1 MIAHFRPIRRQLRRG
16 KRSPFRVLFTKD
28 LKGLGSGADN
38 RSVSTL
44 AHTMMTAARSADSGL
59 SGPGEL
65 DRYPY
70 GEANGADRVGAPVWD
85 VADQDLGRMGR
96 RAAGSRGRGLHG
108 QLVQQLGQMIVSGD
122 LGADR
127 PLVPEE
133 IGQRFE
139 VSRTVV
145 RESLRVL
152 EAKGLVSARPNV
164 GTRVRPVSDWNLL
177 DPDIIEWRA
186 FGPQR
191 DDQRRELNELRWTIE
206 PLAARLAAGH
216 GREDVQQRL
225 TDMIEIMGHA
235 LGQGDPITFARADAE
250 FHSLL
255 IQLAGNRMLEHL
267 SGIVSAALQV
277 SGGPSRAATVRT
289 RRPSPT
295 TVGSPTPLPRVTA
308 RARRPPCGSCSPST
322 PMSNVWS
329 PRPASTDAFHGDSVI
344 GASVQAPGVRCTA
357 RSGCAHRLFLMC
369 RRIAPDPP
377 GPGAIRRHMR
387 GP

>member
-1 MIAHFRPIRRQLRRG
+1 M
-16 KRSPFRVLFTKD
+16 
-28 LKGLGSGADN
+28 
-38 RSVSTL
+38 STL
-44 AHTMMTAARSADSGL
+44 AHTPMTAARSADSGL
-59 SGPGEL
+59 AGPGEL

-70 GEANGADRVGAPVWD
+70 TETPAGERPALRPWGGAES
-85 VADQDLGRMGR
+85 DLGRAGR
-96 RAAGSRGRGLHG
+96 RGTASRGRGLHG

-191 DDQRRELNELRWTIE
+191 DDQRGELEDLRWTIE

-216 GREDVQQRL
+216 GREDIQQRL
-225 TDMIEIMGHA
+225 GDMIEIMGHA
-235 LGQGDPITFARADAE
+235 MGQGDSLTFSRADAE
-250 FHSLL
+250 FHALL
-255 IQLAGNRMLEHL
+255 IQAAGNRMLEHL
-267 SGIVSAALQV
+267 SGIVSAALHV
-277 SGGPSRAATVRT
+277 SGGP
-289 RRPSPT
+289 
-295 TVGSPTPLPRVTA
+295 VTG
-308 RARRPPCGSCSPST
+308 CD
-322 PMSNVWS
+322 
-329 PRPASTDAFHGDSVI
+329 RPAEASLGHHARIVEALASGDSADAEAAMRQLLV
-344 GASVQAPGVRCTA
+344 GPTGGERVVPAPRE
-357 RSGCAHRLFLMC
+357 H
-369 RRIAPDPP
+369 
-377 GPGAIRRHMR
+377 
-387 GP
+387 

>member
-1 MIAHFRPIRRQLRRG
+1 M
-16 KRSPFRVLFTKD
+16 
-28 LKGLGSGADN
+28 
-38 RSVSTL
+38 STL
-44 AHTMMTAARSADSGL
+44 AHTMMTAARSTDSGL
-59 SGPGEL
+59 VGPGEL

-70 GEANGADRVGAPVWD
+70 TEATAPDRVASPAWEGADPELGRVG
-85 VADQDLGRMGR
+85 R
-96 RAAGSRGRGLHG
+96 RTTGSRGRGLHG

-191 DDQRRELNELRWTIE
+191 DDQRRELSELRWTIE

-216 GREDVQQRL
+216 AREDIQQRL
-225 TDMIEIMGHA
+225 SDMVEIMGHA
-235 LGQGDPITFARADAE
+235 LGQGDALTFSRADAE

-255 IQLAGNRMLEHL
+255 IQIAGNRMLEHL

-277 SGGPSRAATVRT
+277 SGGPVTGCDRPNEASLAQHARIVDAVAGGDGTAAENAMRQLLTVHPEVERVV
-289 RRPSPT
+289 PA
-295 TVGSPTPLPRVTA
+295 PRE
-308 RARRPPCGSCSPST
+308 
-322 PMSNVWS
+322 
-329 PRPASTDAFHGDSVI
+329 H
-344 GASVQAPGVRCTA
+344 
-357 RSGCAHRLFLMC
+357 
-369 RRIAPDPP
+369 
-377 GPGAIRRHMR
+377 
-387 GP
+387 

>member
-1 MIAHFRPIRRQLRRG
+1 
-16 KRSPFRVLFTKD
+16 
-28 LKGLGSGADN
+28 
-38 RSVSTL
+38 
-44 AHTMMTAARSADSGL
+44 MMTAARSADSGL
-59 SGPGEL
+59 AGPGEL
-65 DRYPY
+65 DRYPFA
-70 GEANGADRVGAPVWD
+70 EPANVDRVGLPAWD
-85 VADQDLGRMGR
+85 GAEPELGRVGR
-96 RAAGSRGRGLHG
+96 RAGGSRGRGLHG

-191 DDQRRELNELRWTIE
+191 DNQRRELSELRWTIE
-206 PLAARLAAGH
+206 PLAARLAAVH
-216 GREDVQQRL
+216 GRDDVQQRL
-225 TDMIEIMGHA
+225 HDMVELMGHA
-235 LGQGDPITFARADAE
+235 MAQGDPLTFSRADSE

-267 SGIVSAALQV
+267 SGIVSSALQV
-277 SGGPSRAATVRT
+277 SGGPVTGCD
-289 RRPSPT
+289 RPTESALT
-295 TVGSPTPLPRVTA
+295 HHA
-308 RARRPPCGSCSPST
+308 
-322 PMSNVWS
+322 
-329 PRPASTDAFHGDSVI
+329 
-344 GASVQAPGVRCTA
+344 
-357 RSGCAHRLFLMC
+357 
-369 RRIAPDPP
+369 RIADALAA
-377 GPGAIRRHMR
+377 GDGGAAEAAMR
-387 GP
+387 QLLTVHPEVERVVPAPREH

>member
-1 MIAHFRPIRRQLRRG
+1 M
-16 KRSPFRVLFTKD
+16 LFTKD
-28 LKGLGSGADN
+28 LKGRGSPADKGC
-38 RSVSTL
+38 VSTL
-44 AHTMMTAARSADSGL
+44 AHTMMTTARAADTGL
-59 SGPGEL
+59 AGPGEL

-70 GEANGADRVGAPVWD
+70 AEARGADRVSLPAWDGAE
-85 VADQDLGRMGR
+85 ADLGRVSR

-191 DDQRRELNELRWTIE
+191 DDQRRELSELRWTIE

-216 GREDVQQRL
+216 GREDIQQRL
-225 TDMIEIMGHA
+225 GDMVEIMSHS
-235 LGQGDPITFARADAE
+235 LSQGDVITFSRADAE
-250 FHSLL
+250 FHALL
-255 IQLAGNRMLEHL
+255 IQAAGNRMLEHL
-267 SGIVSAALQV
+267 SGIVGAALQV
-277 SGGPSRAATVRT
+277 SGGPVTGCD
-289 RRPSPT
+289 RPSE
-295 TVGSPTPLPRVTA
+295 TA
-308 RARRPPCGSCSPST
+308 LTHHARI
-322 PMSNVWS
+322 V
-329 PRPASTDAFHGDSVI
+329 DALATGD
-344 GASVQAPGVRCTA
+344 GATAEASVRQLLTVHPEVDRVVPAPRE
-357 RSGCAHRLFLMC
+357 H
-369 RRIAPDPP
+369 
-377 GPGAIRRHMR
+377 
-387 GP
+387 

>member
-1 MIAHFRPIRRQLRRG
+1 M
-16 KRSPFRVLFTKD
+16 
-28 LKGLGSGADN
+28 
-38 RSVSTL
+38 STL
-44 AHTMMTAARSADSGL
+44 AHTMMTAARPADSGL
-59 SGPGEL
+59 TGPGEL
-65 DRYPY
+65 DRYSY
-70 GEANGADRVGAPVWD
+70 AEAPGADRGSAHAWD
-85 VADQDLGRMGR
+85 GDAELGRAGR

-191 DDQRRELNELRWTIE
+191 DDQRRELCELRWIIE

-225 TDMIEIMGHA
+225 ADMAEIMGHA
-235 LGQGDPITFARADAE
+235 LAQGDSLTFSRADAE
-250 FHSLL
+250 FHTLL
-255 IQLAGNRMLEHL
+255 LQVAGNRMLEHL
-267 SGIVSAALQV
+267 SGIVSAALHV
-277 SGGPSRAATVRT
+277 S
-289 RRPSPT
+289 
-295 TVGSPTPLPRVTA
+295 
-308 RARRPPCGSCSPST
+308 
-322 PMSNVWS
+322 
-329 PRPASTDAFHGDSVI
+329 
-344 GASVQAPGVRCTA
+344 GASVGGCDRPTDAGVGHHLRIVDAVGAGDAAAAESAMRQLLVSHPEVERAVPAPRE
-357 RSGCAHRLFLMC
+357 H
-369 RRIAPDPP
+369 
-377 GPGAIRRHMR
+377 
-387 GP
+387 

>member
-1 MIAHFRPIRRQLRRG
+1 M
-16 KRSPFRVLFTKD
+16 
-28 LKGLGSGADN
+28 
-38 RSVSTL
+38 STL
-44 AHTMMTAARSADSGL
+44 ARTMMTAARSADSGL
-59 SGPGEL
+59 AGPGEL

-70 GEANGADRVGAPVWD
+70 AEAPMADRVAAPAWEGAD
-85 VADQDLGRMGR
+85 SDLGRVGR

-225 TDMIEIMGHA
+225 VDLVEIMSHA
-235 LGQGDPITFARADAE
+235 LAQGDALTFSRADAE
-250 FHSLL
+250 FHALL
-255 IQLAGNRMLEHL
+255 IQVAGNRMLDHL

-277 SGGPSRAATVRT
+277 SGGPATGCE
-289 RRPSPT
+289 RPT
-295 TVGSPTPLPRVTA
+295 E
-308 RARRPPCGSCSPST
+308 
-322 PMSNVWS
+322 
-329 PRPASTDAFHGDSVI
+329 
-344 GASVQAPGVRCTA
+344 ASVAQHARIVEGLGSGDGAVAEGAMRQLLTVHPEVERVVPAPRE
-357 RSGCAHRLFLMC
+357 H
-369 RRIAPDPP
+369 
-377 GPGAIRRHMR
+377 
-387 GP
+387 

>member
-1 MIAHFRPIRRQLRRG
+1 M
-16 KRSPFRVLFTKD
+16 LFTKD
-28 LKGLGSGADN
+28 LKGRERRADKGC
-38 RSVSTL
+38 VSTL
-44 AHTMMTAARSADSGL
+44 AHTMMTAARPADSGL
-59 SGPGEL
+59 AGPGDL

-70 GEANGADRVGAPVWD
+70 PEVPGVDRVDRVGPSAWD
-85 VADQDLGRMGR
+85 TSDADLGRAAGR

-191 DDQRRELNELRWTIE
+191 DDQRRELTELRWTIE

-225 TDMIEIMGHA
+225 GDMVEIMGHA
-235 LGQGDPITFARADAE
+235 LTQGDGITFARADAE

-255 IQLAGNRMLEHL
+255 IQVAGNRMLEHL
-267 SGIVSAALQV
+267 SGIVAAALQV
-277 SGGPSRAATVRT
+277 SGGPAVGCDRASEASLTHHARIVDALAAGDANGAEAAMRQLLTVHPEVERVV
-289 RRPSPT
+289 PA
-295 TVGSPTPLPRVTA
+295 PRE
-308 RARRPPCGSCSPST
+308 
-322 PMSNVWS
+322 
-329 PRPASTDAFHGDSVI
+329 H
-344 GASVQAPGVRCTA
+344 
-357 RSGCAHRLFLMC
+357 
-369 RRIAPDPP
+369 
-377 GPGAIRRHMR
+377 
-387 GP
+387 

>member
-1 MIAHFRPIRRQLRRG
+1 MLFSKALKARTGIA
-16 KRSPFRVLFTKD
+16 D
-28 LKGLGSGADN
+28 KGC
-38 RSVSTL
+38 VSTL
-44 AHTMMTAARSADSGL
+44 AHPLMTTARSADS
-59 SGPGEL
+59 SIGPAEL
-65 DRYPY
+65 DRYSYADASGVDRP
-70 GEANGADRVGAPVWD
+70 GLPSWDGADSDMGRV
-85 VADQDLGRMGR
+85 GR
-96 RAAGSRGRGLHG
+96 RAGGSRGRGLHG

-164 GTRVRPVSDWNLL
+164 GTRVRPVADWNLL

-191 DDQRRELNELRWTIE
+191 DDQRRELFELRWTIE

-225 TDMIEIMGHA
+225 ADMVEIMGHA
-235 LGQGDPITFARADAE
+235 AAQGDSLTFSRADAE

-255 IQLAGNRMLEHL
+255 LQVAGNRMLEHL
-267 SGIVSAALQV
+267 AGIVSSALHV
-277 SGGPSRAATVRT
+277 SGGPITGCERPGEPAVALHRRIVEALASGDGAGAEATMRQLLAVHTEVAATDHVV
-289 RRPSPT
+289 PA
-295 TVGSPTPLPRVTA
+295 PRE
-308 RARRPPCGSCSPST
+308 
-322 PMSNVWS
+322 
-329 PRPASTDAFHGDSVI
+329 H
-344 GASVQAPGVRCTA
+344 
-357 RSGCAHRLFLMC
+357 
-369 RRIAPDPP
+369 
-377 GPGAIRRHMR
+377 
-387 GP
+387 

>member
-1 MIAHFRPIRRQLRRG
+1 
-16 KRSPFRVLFTKD
+16 VLFSKA
-28 LKGLGSGADN
+28 LKARIGIADKGC
-38 RSVSTL
+38 VSTL
-44 AHTMMTAARSADSGL
+44 AHTMMTAARSADSGIA
-59 SGPGEL
+59 GPGEL
-65 DRYPY
+65 DRYSY
-70 GEANGADRVGAPVWD
+70 ADAPGGDRPGLGSWDGMDPDMSRV
-85 VADQDLGRMGR
+85 GR
-96 RAAGSRGRGLHG
+96 RAGGSRGRGLHG

-191 DDQRRELNELRWTIE
+191 DEQRRELQELRWTIE

-225 TDMIEIMGHA
+225 ADMAEIMAHA
-235 LGQGDPITFARADAE
+235 AAQGDALTFTRADVE
-250 FHSLL
+250 FHTLL
-255 IQLAGNRMLEHL
+255 LQVAGNRMLEHL
-267 SGIVSAALQV
+267 SGIVSSALHV
-277 SGGPSRAATVRT
+277 SGGPVTGCERPGDTSVGLHHRIVDALAEGDGGTAEAAMRQLLAV
-289 RRPSPT
+289 PSEQAAAPADH
-295 TVGSPTPLPRVTA
+295 VVPAPRE
-308 RARRPPCGSCSPST
+308 
-322 PMSNVWS
+322 
-329 PRPASTDAFHGDSVI
+329 H
-344 GASVQAPGVRCTA
+344 
-357 RSGCAHRLFLMC
+357 
-369 RRIAPDPP
+369 
-377 GPGAIRRHMR
+377 
-387 GP
+387 

>member
-1 MIAHFRPIRRQLRRG
+1 M
-16 KRSPFRVLFTKD
+16 
-28 LKGLGSGADN
+28 
-38 RSVSTL
+38 STL
-44 AHTMMTAARSADSGL
+44 AHTMMTPARPVESGL
-59 SGPGEL
+59 GAPGDL

-70 GEANGADRVGAPVWD
+70 AEAPGADRVGPPAWEGTE
-85 VADQDLGRMGR
+85 DLGRVGR

-225 TDMIEIMGHA
+225 SDMVEIMGHA
-235 LGQGDPITFARADAE
+235 YAQGDGITFSRADAE
-250 FHSLL
+250 FHALL

-267 SGIVSAALQV
+267 SGIVGAALQV
-277 SGGPSRAATVRT
+277 SGAAATGCD
-289 RRPSPT
+289 RPSESCLGHHARIVDALAAGDALGAET
-295 TVGSPTPLPRVTA
+295 AMRQLLTVHPEVERVVPAPRE
-308 RARRPPCGSCSPST
+308 
-322 PMSNVWS
+322 
-329 PRPASTDAFHGDSVI
+329 H
-344 GASVQAPGVRCTA
+344 
-357 RSGCAHRLFLMC
+357 
-369 RRIAPDPP
+369 
-377 GPGAIRRHMR
+377 
-387 GP
+387 

>member
-1 MIAHFRPIRRQLRRG
+1 
-16 KRSPFRVLFTKD
+16 VLFTKD
-28 LKGLGSGADN
+28 LKGAWSVADKGC
-38 RSVSTL
+38 VSTL
-44 AHTMMTAARSADSGL
+44 AHTMMTAARPVDSGL
-59 SGPGEL
+59 AGSGEL

-70 GEANGADRVGAPVWD
+70 AEAPGADRPGAPSWD
-85 VADQDLGRMGR
+85 GADAEMGRVGR
-96 RAAGSRGRGLHG
+96 RAAGNRGRGLHG

-186 FGPQR
+186 VGPQR
-191 DDQRRELNELRWTIE
+191 DDQRRELCELRWTIE

-225 TDMIEIMGHA
+225 ADMVEIMGHA
-235 LGQGDPITFARADAE
+235 LAQGDGLTFSRADAE
-250 FHSLL
+250 FHALL
-255 IQLAGNRMLEHL
+255 LQVSGNRMLEHL
-267 SGIVSAALQV
+267 SGIVSSALQV
-277 SGGPSRAATVRT
+277 SGGPTT
-289 RRPSPT
+289 GCDRPSET
-295 TVGSPTPLPRVTA
+295 SIGHHSRIVEALGSGDGAGAEAAMHQLLTVLPEVEHVVPA
-308 RARRPPCGSCSPST
+308 
-322 PMSNVWS
+322 
-329 PRPASTDAFHGDSVI
+329 PREH
-344 GASVQAPGVRCTA
+344 
-357 RSGCAHRLFLMC
+357 
-369 RRIAPDPP
+369 
-377 GPGAIRRHMR
+377 
-387 GP
+387 

>member
-1 MIAHFRPIRRQLRRG
+1 M
-16 KRSPFRVLFTKD
+16 
-28 LKGLGSGADN
+28 
-38 RSVSTL
+38 STL

-59 SGPGEL
+59 AGPGEL

-70 GEANGADRVGAPVWD
+70 AEAPMADRVTAPAWEGAD
-85 VADQDLGRMGR
+85 SDLGRVGR

-225 TDMIEIMGHA
+225 VDLVEIMSHA
-235 LGQGDPITFARADAE
+235 LAQGDALTFSRADAE
-250 FHSLL
+250 FHALL
-255 IQLAGNRMLEHL
+255 IQVAGNRMLDHL
-267 SGIVSAALQV
+267 SGIVSSALQV
-277 SGGPSRAATVRT
+277 SGGPATGCE
-289 RRPSPT
+289 RPT
-295 TVGSPTPLPRVTA
+295 E
-308 RARRPPCGSCSPST
+308 
-322 PMSNVWS
+322 
-329 PRPASTDAFHGDSVI
+329 
-344 GASVQAPGVRCTA
+344 ASVAQHGRIVEGLGSGDGAVAEGAMRQLLTVHPEVERVVPAPRE
-357 RSGCAHRLFLMC
+357 H
-369 RRIAPDPP
+369 
-377 GPGAIRRHMR
+377 
-387 GP
+387 

>member
-1 MIAHFRPIRRQLRRG
+1 
-16 KRSPFRVLFTKD
+16 VLFTKD
-28 LKGLGSGADN
+28 LKAVRRGADKG
-38 RSVSTL
+38 SVSTL
-44 AHTMMTAARSADSGL
+44 AHTMMTTARSSDSGFV
-59 SGPGEL
+59 GPGEL
-65 DRYPY
+65 DSYPY
-70 GEANGADRVGAPVWD
+70 AEPSGTDRVSGAPGWEG
-85 VADQDLGRMGR
+85 AEQDLGRVGR
-96 RAAGSRGRGLHG
+96 RAAGNRGRGLHG

-133 IGQRFE
+133 IGHRFE

-191 DDQRRELNELRWTIE
+191 DDQRRELSELRWTIE

-225 TDMIEIMGHA
+225 ADMVEIMGHA
-235 LGQGDPITFARADAE
+235 LGQADTITFSRADAE

-255 IQLAGNRMLEHL
+255 IQVAGNRMLEHL

-277 SGGPSRAATVRT
+277 SGGPVTGCDRPTDVALGLHARITEALAASDGTAAEVAMRQLLTVHPEVERVV
-289 RRPSPT
+289 PA
-295 TVGSPTPLPRVTA
+295 PRE
-308 RARRPPCGSCSPST
+308 
-322 PMSNVWS
+322 
-329 PRPASTDAFHGDSVI
+329 H
-344 GASVQAPGVRCTA
+344 
-357 RSGCAHRLFLMC
+357 
-369 RRIAPDPP
+369 
-377 GPGAIRRHMR
+377 
-387 GP
+387 

>member
-1 MIAHFRPIRRQLRRG
+1 M
-16 KRSPFRVLFTKD
+16 LFTRI
-28 LKGLGSGADN
+28 LKLGPPIADKGP
-38 RSVSTL
+38 VSTL
-44 AHTMMTAARSADSGL
+44 AHPTMTAARPADGAA

-65 DRYPY
+65 DRFSY
-70 GEANGADRVGAPVWD
+70 ADRPTPPSPRWEGVDSDLVRVG
-85 VADQDLGRMGR
+85 RKTTS
-96 RAAGSRGRGLHG
+96 SRGRGLHG

-164 GTRVRPVSDWNLL
+164 GTRVRPVADWNLL

-191 DDQRRELNELRWTIE
+191 DEQRRELFELRWAIE

-225 TDMIEIMGHA
+225 VELTEIMAHA
-235 LGQGDPITFARADAE
+235 TAQADQVTFTRADAE
-250 FHSLL
+250 LHAL
-255 IQLAGNRMLEHL
+255 ILQMAGNRMLEHL
-267 SGIVSAALQV
+267 SGIVSCALQV
-277 SGGPSRAATVRT
+277 SGGPATSCERPSESSVSLHIRLVDALGTGDGTAGEAATRALLTVHPEIE
-289 RRPSPT
+289 PSVPA
-295 TVGSPTPLPRVTA
+295 PRE
-308 RARRPPCGSCSPST
+308 
-322 PMSNVWS
+322 
-329 PRPASTDAFHGDSVI
+329 H
-344 GASVQAPGVRCTA
+344 
-357 RSGCAHRLFLMC
+357 
-369 RRIAPDPP
+369 
-377 GPGAIRRHMR
+377 
-387 GP
+387 

>member
-1 MIAHFRPIRRQLRRG
+1 M
-16 KRSPFRVLFTKD
+16 LFTKD
-28 LKGLGSGADN
+28 LKGLRGVADKGC
-38 RSVSTL
+38 VSTL
-44 AHTMMTAARSADSGL
+44 AHTTMTAARPADSGL
-59 SGPGEL
+59 AGPGEL

-70 GEANGADRVGAPVWD
+70 TDVPGAERGGAHSWEGSDAEIGRV
-85 VADQDLGRMGR
+85 GR
-96 RAAGSRGRGLHG
+96 RAAGNRGRGLHG

-191 DDQRRELNELRWTIE
+191 DDQRRELCELRWIIE

-225 TDMIEIMGHA
+225 ADMAEIMGHA
-235 LGQGDPITFARADAE
+235 LAQGDTLTFSRADAE
-250 FHSLL
+250 FHALL
-255 IQLAGNRMLEHL
+255 LQIGGNRMLEHL
-267 SGIVSAALQV
+267 AGIVAAALHV
-277 SGGPSRAATVRT
+277 SGAPVTGCDRLTEAGVGHHHRIVEAIGTGDAAGAEAAMRQLLAVH
-289 RRPSPT
+289 PDLDHPE
-295 TVGSPTPLPRVTA
+295 VGVPAPRE
-308 RARRPPCGSCSPST
+308 
-322 PMSNVWS
+322 
-329 PRPASTDAFHGDSVI
+329 H
-344 GASVQAPGVRCTA
+344 
-357 RSGCAHRLFLMC
+357 
-369 RRIAPDPP
+369 
-377 GPGAIRRHMR
+377 
-387 GP
+387 

>member
-1 MIAHFRPIRRQLRRG
+1 
-16 KRSPFRVLFTKD
+16 
-28 LKGLGSGADN
+28 
-38 RSVSTL
+38 
-44 AHTMMTAARSADSGL
+44 MMTAARSADSGL
-59 SGPGEL
+59 ANPGEL

-70 GEANGADRVGAPVWD
+70 AEAPAADRVGAPAWD
-85 VADQDLGRMGR
+85 GADPELGRVNR

-191 DDQRRELNELRWTIE
+191 DDQRRELSELRWTIE

-225 TDMIEIMGHA
+225 SDMVEIMGHA
-235 LGQGDPITFARADAE
+235 MGQGDALTFARADSE
-250 FHSLL
+250 FHALL
-255 IQLAGNRMLEHL
+255 IQIAGNRMLEHL

-277 SGGPSRAATVRT
+277 SGGPVTGCE
-289 RRPSPT
+289 RPSE
-295 TVGSPTPLPRVTA
+295 
-308 RARRPPCGSCSPST
+308 
-322 PMSNVWS
+322 
-329 PRPASTDAFHGDSVI
+329 ASLAHHGRIVEALADGD
-344 GASVQAPGVRCTA
+344 GAAAEAAMRQLLTIHPGVERVVP
-357 RSGCAHRLFLMC
+357 
-369 RRIAPDPP
+369 AP
-377 GPGAIRRHMR
+377 REH
-387 GP
+387 

>member
-1 MIAHFRPIRRQLRRG
+1 M
-16 KRSPFRVLFTKD
+16 
-28 LKGLGSGADN
+28 
-38 RSVSTL
+38 STL

-59 SGPGEL
+59 AGPGEL

-70 GEANGADRVGAPVWD
+70 AEAPAADRVGAPVWEA
-85 VADQDLGRMGR
+85 ADPELGRVGR

-191 DDQRRELNELRWTIE
+191 DDQRRELSELRWTIE

-225 TDMIEIMGHA
+225 ADLVEIMGHA
-235 LGQGDPITFARADAE
+235 LGQGDVLTFSRADAE
-250 FHSLL
+250 FHALL
-255 IQLAGNRMLEHL
+255 IQVAGNRMLEHL

-277 SGGPSRAATVRT
+277 SGGPVTGCD
-289 RRPSPT
+289 RPSEASLVHHGRIVDALAT
-295 TVGSPTPLPRVTA
+295 ADGAAAEAAMRQLLTVHPEVERVVPAPRE
-308 RARRPPCGSCSPST
+308 
-322 PMSNVWS
+322 
-329 PRPASTDAFHGDSVI
+329 H
-344 GASVQAPGVRCTA
+344 
-357 RSGCAHRLFLMC
+357 
-369 RRIAPDPP
+369 
-377 GPGAIRRHMR
+377 
-387 GP
+387 

>member
-1 MIAHFRPIRRQLRRG
+1 M
-16 KRSPFRVLFTKD
+16 LFTKD
-28 LKGLGSGADN
+28 LKGHGGTADKGF
-38 RSVSTL
+38 VSTL
-44 AHTMMTAARSADSGL
+44 AHTMMTAARHAADSGL
-59 SGPGEL
+59 AGPGEL

-70 GEANGADRVGAPVWD
+70 AETPGSDRVGVPHWD
-85 VADQDLGRMGR
+85 GADVELSRVGR

-164 GTRVRPVSDWNLL
+164 GTRVRPVADWNLL

-191 DDQRRELNELRWTIE
+191 DDQRRELGELRWTIE

-216 GREDVQQRL
+216 GRPDIQQRL
-225 TDMIEIMGHA
+225 ADMVEIMGHA
-235 LGQGDPITFARADAE
+235 LGQGDAITFARADHE
-250 FHSLL
+250 FHALL
-255 IQLAGNRMLEHL
+255 IQVAGNRMLEHL
-267 SGIVSAALQV
+267 SSIVSAALQV
-277 SGGPSRAATVRT
+277 SGSPITACD
-289 RRPSPT
+289 RPSET
-295 TVGSPTPLPRVTA
+295 CVAHHARMVEALAAGDATGAENAMRQLLTVHPEVERVVPAPRE
-308 RARRPPCGSCSPST
+308 
-322 PMSNVWS
+322 
-329 PRPASTDAFHGDSVI
+329 H
-344 GASVQAPGVRCTA
+344 
-357 RSGCAHRLFLMC
+357 
-369 RRIAPDPP
+369 
-377 GPGAIRRHMR
+377 
-387 GP
+387 

>member
-1 MIAHFRPIRRQLRRG
+1 
-16 KRSPFRVLFTKD
+16 
-28 LKGLGSGADN
+28 
-38 RSVSTL
+38 
-44 AHTMMTAARSADSGL
+44 MMTTARSADSGL
-59 SGPGEL
+59 AGPGEL

-70 GEANGADRVGAPVWD
+70 AEAPMADRVAAPAWEGAD
-85 VADQDLGRMGR
+85 SDLGRVGR
-96 RAAGSRGRGLHG
+96 RAGGSRGRGLHG

-225 TDMIEIMGHA
+225 VDLVEILSHA
-235 LGQGDPITFARADAE
+235 LAQGDALTFSRADAE
-250 FHSLL
+250 FHGLL
-255 IQLAGNRMLEHL
+255 IQVAGNRMLDHL
-267 SGIVSAALQV
+267 SGIVTAALQV
-277 SGGPSRAATVRT
+277 SGGPATGCE
-289 RRPSPT
+289 RPT
-295 TVGSPTPLPRVTA
+295 E
-308 RARRPPCGSCSPST
+308 
-322 PMSNVWS
+322 
-329 PRPASTDAFHGDSVI
+329 
-344 GASVQAPGVRCTA
+344 ASVAQHARIVDGLGSGDGAVAEGAMRQLLTVHPEVERVVPAPRE
-357 RSGCAHRLFLMC
+357 H
-369 RRIAPDPP
+369 
-377 GPGAIRRHMR
+377 
-387 GP
+387 

>member
-1 MIAHFRPIRRQLRRG
+1 M
-16 KRSPFRVLFTKD
+16 
-28 LKGLGSGADN
+28 
-38 RSVSTL
+38 STL
-44 AHTMMTAARSADSGL
+44 AHTMMTAARPVDSGL
-59 SGPGEL
+59 GAPGDL

-70 GEANGADRVGAPVWD
+70 AETPVADRVAPPSWEGVET
-85 VADQDLGRMGR
+85 DLGRVGR
-96 RAAGSRGRGLHG
+96 RSTGSRGRGLHG

-225 TDMIEIMGHA
+225 ADMVEIMGHA
-235 LGQGDPITFARADAE
+235 YAQGDGITFSRADTE

-267 SGIVSAALQV
+267 SGIVCAALQV
-277 SGGPSRAATVRT
+277 SGGP
-289 RRPSPT
+289 
-295 TVGSPTPLPRVTA
+295 
-308 RARRPPCGSCSPST
+308 
-322 PMSNVWS
+322 
-329 PRPASTDAFHGDSVI
+329 VI
-344 GASVQAPGVRCTA
+344 GCDRPGESGLAHHARIVDCLAAGDANGAEAAMRQLLTVHPEVERVVPAPRE
-357 RSGCAHRLFLMC
+357 H
-369 RRIAPDPP
+369 
-377 GPGAIRRHMR
+377 
-387 GP
+387 

>member
-1 MIAHFRPIRRQLRRG
+1 
-16 KRSPFRVLFTKD
+16 
-28 LKGLGSGADN
+28 
-38 RSVSTL
+38 
-44 AHTMMTAARSADSGL
+44 MMTAARSADSGL
-59 SGPGEL
+59 AGPGEL

-70 GEANGADRVGAPVWD
+70 AEAPMADRVAAPAWEGAD
-85 VADQDLGRMGR
+85 SDLGRVGR
-96 RAAGSRGRGLHG
+96 RAAGNRGRGLHG

-225 TDMIEIMGHA
+225 VDLVEIMSHA
-235 LGQGDPITFARADAE
+235 LAQGDALTFSRADAE
-250 FHSLL
+250 FHALL
-255 IQLAGNRMLEHL
+255 IQVAGNRMLDHL
-267 SGIVSAALQV
+267 SGIVTSALQV
-277 SGGPSRAATVRT
+277 SGGPATGCE
-289 RRPSPT
+289 RPT
-295 TVGSPTPLPRVTA
+295 E
-308 RARRPPCGSCSPST
+308 
-322 PMSNVWS
+322 
-329 PRPASTDAFHGDSVI
+329 
-344 GASVQAPGVRCTA
+344 ASVAQHARIVDGLGSGDGAVAEGAMRQLLTVHPEVERVVPAPRE
-357 RSGCAHRLFLMC
+357 H
-369 RRIAPDPP
+369 
-377 GPGAIRRHMR
+377 
-387 GP
+387 

>member
-1 MIAHFRPIRRQLRRG
+1 M
-16 KRSPFRVLFTKD
+16 LFTKD
-28 LKGLGSGADN
+28 LKGPGGVADKG
-38 RSVSTL
+38 SVSTL
-44 AHTMMTAARSADSGL
+44 AHTMMTAARPADSGL
-59 SGPGEL
+59 AGPGEL
-65 DRYPY
+65 DRYSY
-70 GEANGADRVGAPVWD
+70 AEASGADRGAVPAWD
-85 VADQDLGRMGR
+85 GDTELSRAGR

-191 DDQRRELNELRWTIE
+191 EDQRRELSELRWTIE

-225 TDMIEIMGHA
+225 ADMAEIMGHA
-235 LGQGDPITFARADAE
+235 LAQGDSLTFARADAE

-255 IQLAGNRMLEHL
+255 LQVAGNRMLEHL
-267 SGIVSAALQV
+267 SGIVSAALHV
-277 SGGPSRAATVRT
+277 SGASAGGCDRPTEAGVGQHLRIVDAVGAGDGTGAEAAMRQLLVSHPEVERVV
-289 RRPSPT
+289 PA
-295 TVGSPTPLPRVTA
+295 PRE
-308 RARRPPCGSCSPST
+308 
-322 PMSNVWS
+322 
-329 PRPASTDAFHGDSVI
+329 H
-344 GASVQAPGVRCTA
+344 
-357 RSGCAHRLFLMC
+357 
-369 RRIAPDPP
+369 
-377 GPGAIRRHMR
+377 
-387 GP
+387 

>member
-1 MIAHFRPIRRQLRRG
+1 M
-16 KRSPFRVLFTKD
+16 LFTKD
-28 LKGLGSGADN
+28 LKGVGTDADKGC
-38 RSVSTL
+38 VSTL

-59 SGPGEL
+59 ATPGEL

-70 GEANGADRVGAPVWD
+70 AETPGTDRGPVWD
-85 VADQDLGRMGR
+85 GGDPGLGRVGR
-96 RAAGSRGRGLHG
+96 RTAGTRGRGLHG

-186 FGPQR
+186 YGPQR
-191 DDQRRELNELRWTIE
+191 DDQRRELSELRWTIE

-225 TDMIEIMGHA
+225 TDMVEIMGHA
-235 LGQGDPITFARADAE
+235 LGQGDALTFARADNE

-255 IQLAGNRMLEHL
+255 IQIAGNRMLEHL

-277 SGGPSRAATVRT
+277 SGGPVTGCERPNETSLAHHARIVDALAAGDGPAAESAMRQLLTVHPEVERVV
-289 RRPSPT
+289 PA
-295 TVGSPTPLPRVTA
+295 PRE
-308 RARRPPCGSCSPST
+308 
-322 PMSNVWS
+322 
-329 PRPASTDAFHGDSVI
+329 H
-344 GASVQAPGVRCTA
+344 
-357 RSGCAHRLFLMC
+357 
-369 RRIAPDPP
+369 
-377 GPGAIRRHMR
+377 
-387 GP
+387 

>member
-1 MIAHFRPIRRQLRRG
+1 MLFSKALKARRG
-16 KRSPFRVLFTKD
+16 IAD
-28 LKGLGSGADN
+28 KGC
-38 RSVSTL
+38 VSTL
-44 AHTMMTAARSADSGL
+44 AHTLMTTARSADTSIV
-59 SGPGEL
+59 GPAEL
-65 DRYPY
+65 DRYSY
-70 GEANGADRVGAPVWD
+70 ADASGVDRPGLPSWDGSDSDMGRV
-85 VADQDLGRMGR
+85 GR
-96 RAAGSRGRGLHG
+96 RAGGSRGRGLHG

-164 GTRVRPVSDWNLL
+164 GTRVRPVADWNLL

-191 DDQRRELNELRWTIE
+191 DDQRRELFELRWTIE

-225 TDMIEIMGHA
+225 ADMVEIMGHA
-235 LGQGDPITFARADAE
+235 AAQGDSLTFSRADSE

-255 IQLAGNRMLEHL
+255 LQVAGNRMLEHL
-267 SGIVSAALQV
+267 AGIVSSALHV
-277 SGGPSRAATVRT
+277 SGGPVTGCERPGEPAVTLHRRIVEALASGDGASAEAAMRQLLAVHTEAPAADHVV
-289 RRPSPT
+289 PSP
-295 TVGSPTPLPRVTA
+295 RE
-308 RARRPPCGSCSPST
+308 
-322 PMSNVWS
+322 
-329 PRPASTDAFHGDSVI
+329 H
-344 GASVQAPGVRCTA
+344 
-357 RSGCAHRLFLMC
+357 
-369 RRIAPDPP
+369 
-377 GPGAIRRHMR
+377 
-387 GP
+387 

>member
-1 MIAHFRPIRRQLRRG
+1 M
-16 KRSPFRVLFTKD
+16 
-28 LKGLGSGADN
+28 
-38 RSVSTL
+38 STL
-44 AHTMMTAARSADSGL
+44 AHTMMTAARTADSGHAA
-59 SGPGEL
+59 GPGEL
-65 DRYPY
+65 DRFTYAEAPP
-70 GEANGADRVGAPVWD
+70 GERAAVRPPWD
-85 VADQDLGRMGR
+85 GSDTELGRMTR
-96 RAAGSRGRGLHG
+96 RGSASRGRGLHG

-191 DDQRRELNELRWTIE
+191 DDQRRELVELRWTIE

-216 GREDVQQRL
+216 GREDLQQRFG
-225 TDMIEIMGHA
+225 DMVEIMGHA
-235 LGQGDPITFARADAE
+235 LGQGDAITCARADAE

-255 IQLAGNRMLEHL
+255 IQAAGNRMLEHL

-277 SGGPSRAATVRT
+277 SGGPVTGCDRPNEVSLGHHARIVDALAT
-289 RRPSPT
+289 
-295 TVGSPTPLPRVTA
+295 
-308 RARRPPCGSCSPST
+308 
-322 PMSNVWS
+322 
-329 PRPASTDAFHGDSVI
+329 GDSA
-344 GASVQAPGVRCTA
+344 GAEAAMRQLLVGHSDRVVPAPRE
-357 RSGCAHRLFLMC
+357 H
-369 RRIAPDPP
+369 
-377 GPGAIRRHMR
+377 
-387 GP
+387 

>member
-1 MIAHFRPIRRQLRRG
+1 
-16 KRSPFRVLFTKD
+16 
-28 LKGLGSGADN
+28 
-38 RSVSTL
+38 
-44 AHTMMTAARSADSGL
+44 MTAARSADSGL
-59 SGPGEL
+59 AGPGEL

-70 GEANGADRVGAPVWD
+70 TEAPGTDRVGMPSWD
-85 VADQDLGRMGR
+85 GGDPDLGRVGR
-96 RAAGSRGRGLHG
+96 RSAGSRGRGLHG

-191 DDQRRELNELRWTIE
+191 DDQRRELGELRWMIE
-206 PLAARLAAGH
+206 PLAARLAVGH
-216 GREDVQQRL
+216 GRDDLQQRL
-225 TDMIEIMGHA
+225 GDMVEIMGHA
-235 LGQGDPITFARADAE
+235 LTQGDSLTFSRADAE
-250 FHSLL
+250 FHSLI

-277 SGGPSRAATVRT
+277 SGGSLIGCDRPTEAALVHHSRIVDALAAGDAMAAETAMRQLLTIHPEVERVV
-289 RRPSPT
+289 PA
-295 TVGSPTPLPRVTA
+295 PRE
-308 RARRPPCGSCSPST
+308 
-322 PMSNVWS
+322 
-329 PRPASTDAFHGDSVI
+329 H
-344 GASVQAPGVRCTA
+344 
-357 RSGCAHRLFLMC
+357 
-369 RRIAPDPP
+369 
-377 GPGAIRRHMR
+377 
-387 GP
+387 

>member
-1 MIAHFRPIRRQLRRG
+1 M
-16 KRSPFRVLFTKD
+16 
-28 LKGLGSGADN
+28 
-38 RSVSTL
+38 STL

-59 SGPGEL
+59 AGPGEL

-70 GEANGADRVGAPVWD
+70 AEAPAVERVGPPAWD
-85 VADQDLGRMGR
+85 AADPELGRVGR

-191 DDQRRELNELRWTIE
+191 DDQRRELSELRWTIE

-216 GREDVQQRL
+216 GREEVQQRL
-225 TDMIEIMGHA
+225 ADMVEIMGHA
-235 LGQGDPITFARADAE
+235 FTQGDALTFSRADAE
-250 FHSLL
+250 FHTLL
-255 IQLAGNRMLEHL
+255 IQVAGNRMLEHL
-267 SGIVSAALQV
+267 SGIVSSALQV
-277 SGGPSRAATVRT
+277 SGGPVTGCD
-289 RRPSPT
+289 RPSEACLSHHGRIVDALAAGDGAAAEAAMRQLL
-295 TVGSPTPLPRVTA
+295 TV
-308 RARRPPCGSCSPST
+308 
-322 PMSNVWS
+322 
-329 PRPASTDAFHGDSVI
+329 H
-344 GASVQAPGVRCTA
+344 PGVERVVP
-357 RSGCAHRLFLMC
+357 
-369 RRIAPDPP
+369 AP
-377 GPGAIRRHMR
+377 REH
-387 GP
+387 